1 VMKKLM
7 RGERVIIKK
16 RGRGPKP
23 PGGCTV
29 IYCSLALAFK
39 NMMTLMEMFFEGK
52 IETPLI
58 FSFSSFSFFDCGVS
72 YTWPKSFTSVL
83 SR

>member
-1 VMKKLM
+1 MMVMKKLM

-39 NMMTLMEMFFEGK
+39 KYDDTNGDVF
-52 IETPLI
+52 
-58 FSFSSFSFFDCGVS
+58 
-72 YTWPKSFTSVL
+72 
-83 SR
+83 